1 MGLKKLDLRG
11 GILPVDIQKD
21 NSIDTWN
28 HSFMAGVSI
37 KSQVNQV
44 FVNWYAELQMSS
56 GQTNIS

>member
-1 MGLKKLDLRG
+1 
-11 GILPVDIQKD
+11 
-21 NSIDTWN
+21 
-28 HSFMAGVSI
+28 MAGVSI